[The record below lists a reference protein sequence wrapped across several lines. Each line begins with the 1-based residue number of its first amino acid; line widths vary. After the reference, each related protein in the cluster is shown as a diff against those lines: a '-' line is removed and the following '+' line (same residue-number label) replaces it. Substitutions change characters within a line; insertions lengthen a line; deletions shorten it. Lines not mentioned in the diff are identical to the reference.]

1 MTDRTQDQAAGRRH
15 RADDG
20 RNERIAHFVLP
31 VERRRRRVILA
42 VTLTALIVLLPC
54 PAVAELSPA
63 IQADLYLVQA
73 EDYRQ
78 QKDYAAAQ
86 EAMGKILELQKEHDL
101 TLPPV
106 FHFKYAQVLDFA
118 ESYDEAIAQ
127 LHQYLEL
134 AGALGKHYREA
145 LTLLHEVTK
154 AAAAKQAS
162 EEEEAAAFA
171 RAQSAGTA
179 AAYGIYLRKYT
190 NGRHVAEARS
200 LQAVAEDD
208 EAFARAKST
217 GTVPAYGTYLS
228 TYPSGRH
235 AAEARRL
242 QAVVRREEIEKSPAG
257 TRFQCKG
264 CPEMVVVP
272 AGTYMMGSPESE
284 AERDSD
290 EGPRHRVTIA
300 RPFAVGVYEVTFD
313 EWDACVKGG
322 GCNGYRP
329 DDKDWGR
336 GNRPVINVS
345 WEDAQE
351 YVKWLSSK
359 TGAEYRLL
367 SEAEWEYVAR
377 AGTTTPFHYGSKIST
392 RQANYNG
399 DRDWLDDHY
408 GNDENGQNR
417 GKTVPVGRFRANSFG
432 LHDVHG
438 NVYEWVEDCQNNS
451 YAEAP
456 SDGSAWGR
464 GNCGRRMVRGG
475 SWSTQYP
482 RNLRSALRFGAV
494 FGNRY
499 NNLGFRVART
509 LDS

>member
-106 FHFKYAQVLDFA
+106 FHFKYAQVLDLA

-190 NGRHVAEARS
+190 NGRHVAGGAEPASGCRGRRGVCAS
-200 LQAVAEDD
+200 EVYGNGASVRDVPQHVPERAACGGGAAAASGGASRRNREVPGRDAVSVQRMPRDG
-208 EAFARAKST
+208 RST
-217 GTVPAYGTYLS
+217 G
-228 TYPSGRH
+228 
-235 AAEARRL
+235 
-242 QAVVRREEIEKSPAG
+242 
-257 TRFQCKG
+257 
-264 CPEMVVVP
+264 
-272 AGTYMMGSPESE
+272 
-284 AERDSD
+284 
-290 EGPRHRVTIA
+290 
-300 RPFAVGVYEVTFD
+300 
-313 EWDACVKGG
+313 
-322 GCNGYRP
+322 
-329 DDKDWGR
+329 
-336 GNRPVINVS
+336 
-345 WEDAQE
+345 
-351 YVKWLSSK
+351 
-359 TGAEYRLL
+359 
-367 SEAEWEYVAR
+367 
-377 AGTTTPFHYGSKIST
+377 
-392 RQANYNG
+392 
-399 DRDWLDDHY
+399 
-408 GNDENGQNR
+408 
-417 GKTVPVGRFRANSFG
+417 
-432 LHDVHG
+432 G
-438 NVYEWVEDCQNNS
+438 NVH
-451 YAEAP
+451 
-456 SDGSAWGR
+456 DGVAGI
-464 GNCGRRMVRGG
+464 
-475 SWSTQYP
+475 
-482 RNLRSALRFGAV
+482 RSGA
-494 FGNRY
+494 GQ
-499 NNLGFRVART
+499 
-509 LDS
+509 